1 MGARA
6 EHLSW
11 DTQTSQ
17 KRACPRSSTALY
29 LQPSAM
35 DSSNSDRE
43 LVAKMGPTDAPEAG
57 SRRMPGF
64 SAINAAGD
72 ADGRRTTVAPSV
84 TVACS
89 AAARA
94 IRLFFRMCR
103 STSAKRARV
112 AASRMP
118 DAKLIEDTVAV
129 ARQSK
134 ERSSSS
140 SSHGLMPVLCDL
152 GRVTSAV
159 CPALCSVCLVAFAC
173 CHEYYHLLLWRDC
186 YK

>member
-1 MGARA
+1 MLLRPGVDGSRSCLFGGREGASSFFPDMPQHERKTRA
-6 EHLSW
+6 HFAASLILRR
-11 DTQTSQ
+11 
-17 KRACPRSSTALY
+17 RAC
-29 LQPSAM
+29 
-35 DSSNSDRE
+35 
-43 LVAKMGPTDAPEAG
+43 
-57 SRRMPGF
+57 RMPKF
-64 SAINAAGD
+64 
-72 ADGRRTTVAPSV
+72 
-84 TVACS
+84 
-89 AAARA
+89 
-94 IRLFFRMCR
+94 
-103 STSAKRARV
+103 
-112 AASRMP
+112 
-118 DAKLIEDTVAV
+118 IEDTVAV